1 MNFQIWIV
9 AFCDRFL
16 AQRTFELIVAP
27 ALADLEFEDAAG
39 RRSRLA
45 NRAAVLRAVTGAI
58 REDARGASAGFMKL
72 ALLSVSYFMFPVAVS
87 GSVFKTWEG
96 YLTAATIVF
105 IAAMVPVLACFLP
118 ERPATRSTE

>member
-1 MNFQIWIV
+1 MNFQSWVI

-45 NRAAVLRAVTGAI
+45 NRTAVVRAVTGAL
-58 REDARGASAGFMKL
+58 REDARAASGGFMKL

-118 ERPATRSTE
+118 DRPVTRSTE

>member
-1 MNFQIWIV
+1 MKFEAWVI

-39 RRSRLA
+39 RRSPFA
-45 NRAAVLRAVTGAI
+45 NRVAVLRAVTGAV
-58 REDARGASAGFMKL
+58 REDARAASTGFMKL
-72 ALLSVSYFMFPVAVS
+72 ALLSVSYFMFPIAVS
-87 GSVFKTWEG
+87 GSVFKTWSG

-118 ERPATRSTE
+118 ERRTARD